1 MAKKIIFY
9 FFIFLF
15 FITSVSAEINN
26 SEYYIIIQENG
37 NAIIAITLE
46 GQGEITIPIQ
56 EDVETIEISG
66 GLYIIENNEL
76 IIAIGETEKAV
87 IVYKTSLLTQKQN
100 NEWKFNMNLEQ
111 TTNKEIIIAMPE
123 TTIIKQTIPKAFVE
137 TGDFIKLHL
146 ENASEVEIIYN
157 FPILTNDEVDNNYN
171 ILYLIT
177 GIILI
182 ITIVLIYNLKSK
194 NKISSRQEQILQT
207 LSKNEA
213 RIVRLLIE
221 AGKPL
226 KRSFIEHKLEIAK
239 SSLAATINNLEKKKM
254 IIVNKNY
261 TTHII
266 ELNDWFKK
274 Q

>member
-1 MAKKIIFY
+1 MTKKIIFY

-15 FITSVSAEINN
+15 LINTAQAIDS
-26 SEYYIIIQENG
+26 SEYNIIIQENG
-37 NAIIAITLE
+37 NVVVGAIFY
-46 GQGEITIPIQ
+46 GQGEINMPIQ

-146 ENASEVEIIYN
+146 ENASEIEIIYN